1 MLGTVCHAEQGQ
13 CPSCPGAE
21 AGRRAIYQTAVRYG
35 ANFVANAPQ
44 IEYGGSGN
52 TGGYDP
58 NGKSNYICRG
68 CNKKFGMLSSM
79 IQHQNARPQCAH
91 MASLTSSTL
100 SIGYT

>member
-1 MLGTVCHAEQGQ
+1 MPLV
-13 CPSCPGAE
+13 P
-21 AGRRAIYQTAVRYG
+21 GRRGREARNLPDSGQIWRQLCRECAS
-35 ANFVANAPQ
+35 